1 MKMLRRILIPLLVMF
16 VLLNIMSAFHAYKF
30 THFYSEPGL
39 KRVKPE
45 EMSMGDKAEAIFLGV
60 KYPKS
65 VNTLIPQIP
74 YETVY
79 LKTSDNLKIEGWHC
93 RQDSPKGTVILFHGH
108 GSSKSKVIPE
118 AMSFYSLGYN
128 VFLVD
133 FRAHGGSQGN
143 TCTIGYDEAEEV
155 KLAYDHISQ
164 NEKNI
169 VLWGISLGA
178 ATITHAIS
186 QYDLKPSKV
195 ILEMPFASL
204 MDAVK
209 GRVRTMGLPAQPISS
224 LLAFWGGIEQGFWA
238 FSHNPCDYATEIN
251 CPVLV
256 QWGRNDARVT
266 EAEANCV
273 FKAVPGRQ
281 KKLVIYENSG
291 HQSLFANET
300 EKWEKE
306 ITNFLKAVYVN

>member
-1 MKMLRRILIPLLVMF
+1 MKILRRILIFVLVVF

-30 THFYSEPGL
+30 THFYDEAGL

-143 TCTIGYDEAEEV
+143 TCTIGYEEAEEV

-178 ATITHAIS
+178 ATITRAIS
-186 QYDLKPSKV
+186 EYDLKPSKV
-195 ILEMPFASL
+195 ILEMPFGSL
-204 MDAVK
+204 LDAVE

-224 LLAFWGGIEQGFWA
+224 LLTFWGGIEQGFWA
-238 FSHNPCDYATEIN
+238 FNHNPCDYAAEIK

-266 EAEANCV
+266 EAEANCILQ
-273 FKAVPGRQ
+273 AVPGKQ
-281 KKLVIYENSG
+281 KKLVVYENSG

-300 EKWEKE
+300 DKWERE
-306 ITNFLKAVYVN
+306 VTSFLRAVYL